1 MNSTAHISLPMAI
14 IIGINAI
21 VGASIFVAPA
31 ALQVTTGP
39 AALITYGLVSIA
51 ALFLALALARVATL
65 YPEKGAFYT
74 YAKAWGGH
82 TWGVIAMMSYT
93 IGLVVALGL
102 VARATG
108 DMLSSI
114 FTTTAPLTL
123 SILLVALLVAANL
136 AGALIAK
143 TGQIIL
149 MVLTYLPIAV
159 ISVLCLLKAD
169 TSNLHPFMPHGWMSI
184 FQAVPLV
191 IFGFFGFESI
201 PSLFSE
207 IKDPERN
214 VPKAVTLTI
223 LLVGVTY
230 MLFASAIF
238 LGLPSALFTS
248 GSPDQLSAALISLYP
263 NFTWLVSLINWA
275 IIIALTGVLHSMIWS
290 LSALI
295 VDTSSYILP
304 HDVTVSRRKALLLLG
319 GAIIASCV
327 LFRNHNLNFMFDLTA
342 LFIVFAYATALL
354 PLLVNKQG
362 RSPSHIIIAVVGLLT
377 AIVIFGCGILGIM
390 KALA

>member
-93 IGLVVALGL
+93 IGLIVALGL

-108 DMLSSI
+108 DMLSLI
-114 FTTTAPLTL
+114 FTNIAPLTL
-123 SILLVALLVAANL
+123 SIGLVALLVAANM

-149 MVLTYLPIAV
+149 MILTYLPIAV
-159 ISVLCLLKAD
+159 ISLLCLLKAD
-169 TSNLHPFMPHGWMSI
+169 TNNLHPFMPHGWMSI

-214 VPKAVTLTI
+214 VPKAVTFTI
-223 LLVGVTY
+223 LLVGITY
-230 MLFASAIF
+230 MLFAAAIF
-238 LGLPSALFTS
+238 IGLPSSLFTS
-248 GSPDQLSAALISLYP
+248 GSPDQLSAALITLYP

-290 LSALI
+290 LSSLI
-295 VDTSSYILP
+295 VDTSSYIVP
-304 HDVTVSRRKALLLLG
+304 GVSISRKQALLILG
-319 GAIIASCV
+319 GSIIASCV
-327 LFRNHNLNFMFDLTA
+327 VFRNYNLNFMFDLTA

-362 RSPSHIIIAVVGLLT
+362 RSASQISIAIVGLLT
-377 AIVIFGCGILGIM
+377 ALVIFGCGMLGVM
-390 KALA
+390 KALT